1 MVCLRVQRRAVG
13 RPHRD
18 LQDINDI
25 THKNKVVIDVVCFVF
40 GVAQPASKLMVQVQV
55 RRK

>member
-55 RRK
+55 RME